1 MDEIGSWRQGARA
14 SPLLPPP
21 SPGSCCP
28 PSQDVP
34 RGPAPPRPVSRPRP
48 HLAGEL
54 SPLPAP
60 GVLGRTVAIRGH
72 LAAHACG
79 TPPGLRARGAR
90 APARGRP
97 RRAPV
102 AGRQKAGV
110 GPVTAL
116 PLSRTVNWRRRR
128 SCSTRIGQPCSSAP
142 TGTAAVECAIC
153 ARAGGRLDPG
163 LTPARRAREYGEVR
177 EFAAAGARRC
187 GADGRGSRRA
197 GARGGREPAPERP
210 QATALKLTLG
220 GGCNKKGGGRK
231 SAVRS
236 RAERSQW
243 ARGLFVLIHS
253 IPLLKEPRAS
263 PAAFQLKF
271 QTKQRTP
278 HPSRGHFSVL
288 HLTHSQLWD
297 SHRDPFS
304 KRCNNL

>member
-1 MDEIGSWRQGARA
+1 MKTKGG
-14 SPLLPPP
+14 
-21 SPGSCCP
+21 G
-28 PSQDVP
+28 
-34 RGPAPPRPVSRPRP
+34 
-48 HLAGEL
+48 
-54 SPLPAP
+54 
-60 GVLGRTVAIRGH
+60 
-72 LAAHACG
+72 
-79 TPPGLRARGAR
+79 
-90 APARGRP
+90 
-97 RRAPV
+97 
-102 AGRQKAGV
+102 

-116 PLSRTVNWRRRR
+116 PLSLTVNWRRRR

-153 ARAGGRLDPG
+153 ARGGGRLDPG
-163 LTPARRAREYGEVR
+163 LTPARRGREYREVPKP
-177 EFAAAGARRC
+177 AAAGARRC
-187 GADGRGSRRA
+187 GCDSRGSGKA

-253 IPLLKEPRAS
+253 IPLLKGPRAL

-278 HPSRGHFSVL
+278 HPSRGHFSVSR
-288 HLTHSQLWD
+288 LTHNQL
-297 SHRDPFS
+297 
-304 KRCNNL
+304 

>member
-220 GGCNKKGGGRK
+220 GGCNKKGGGQEI
-231 SAVRS
+231 SCEVTC
-236 RAERSQW
+236 RAQPVGAGPFCFDTFHPTLKGA
-243 ARGLFVLIHS
+243 ARLAGRVPIEVPNKTTHATSVPRPLFRLAFDPQPTLGLPQGS
-253 IPLLKEPRAS
+253 LLK
-263 PAAFQLKF
+263 KM
-271 QTKQRTP
+271 
-278 HPSRGHFSVL
+278 
-288 HLTHSQLWD
+288 
-297 SHRDPFS
+297 
-304 KRCNNL
+304 